1 MINLHAFES
10 AHSHYPVS
18 EMPFLQRQKQW
29 ALETKPYA
37 GLKILHNL
45 PLTIEVLFKVEVLAA
60 GGAELT
66 VTNPSFMAPK
76 SIALDI
82 LNHAGIDV
90 RLSGP
95 FNTPFDM
102 CLDCCG
108 ELLGQVIPQI
118 GAIEITR
125 TGAIRYGVQP
135 LQYPV
140 ISIDDSQVKQL
151 EAILGTGD
159 AFVRAFQ
166 ELTGEVI
173 NHRKF
178 MVVGYGKVGQGI
190 AHALRN
196 YTQSI
201 VIVDCHP
208 GAIAAAKAQ
217 GFTAVSAN
225 DSEAVEAQVV
235 DCFGV
240 VTATGREN
248 VISQQ
253 FNPQVFKGRYLANM
267 GGEDEFGDGFALHDV
282 MCNKQPI
289 NFAIAHPTLMRYLDP
304 VFYAHNAAIG
314 LLRDS
319 PLQPLVH
326 PFPAPFA
333 EEIVAEWETYFGESL
348 SDALPQMPLVMEV
361 AR

>member
-1 MINLHAFES
+1 MINLQCFEP
-10 AHSHYPVS
+10 AYTLYPAS
-18 EMPFLQRQKQW
+18 EMPFLQKQKKW
-29 ALETKPYA
+29 ALEMQPYA

-45 PLTIEVLFKVEVLAA
+45 PITTEVLFKIEVLAA

-66 VTNPSFMAPK
+66 VTNPSFMEPK
-76 SIALDI
+76 PIALDI
-82 LNHAGIDV
+82 LRAAGIEV
-90 RLSGP
+90 QRSGP
-95 FNTPFDM
+95 FDGPFDI

-108 ELLGQVIPQI
+108 ELLGQVIPRI
-118 GAIEITR
+118 GAVEITR
-125 TGAIRYGVQP
+125 TGAIRYGGQSLP
-135 LQYPV
+135 YPV
-140 ISIDDSQVKQL
+140 ISVDDSKVKQL

-166 ELTGEVI
+166 ELTEEVI
-173 NHRKF
+173 ARRKF

-190 AHALRN
+190 AHALRA

-208 GAIAAAKAQ
+208 DAIATAKRQ
-217 GFTAVSAN
+217 GFTAVFAS
-225 DSEAVEAQVV
+225 DTDRVEAHVT
-235 DCFGV
+235 DCLGI

-253 FNPQVFKGRYLANM
+253 FNPQVFKGKYLANM
-267 GGEDEFGDGFALHDV
+267 GGEDEFGPEFAPHEV

-289 NFAIAHPTLMRYLDP
+289 NFAIAQPTRMRYIDP
-304 VFYAHNAAIG
+304 VFYAHNAAID

-319 PLQPLVH
+319 QLQPQVH

-333 EEIVAEWETYFGESL
+333 EEVVDAWETYFGAEL
-348 SDALPQMPLVMEV
+348 STVLAPQLALAEG
-361 AR
+361 AK